1 LKGPGFSVSPITFH
15 PKIMK
20 KTQLYKW
27 FERIGMLEAIS
38 FLLLLGVAMPLKYL
52 AGMPKAVSVVGM
64 AHGVLFIAYL
74 YMVHECRQ
82 AFGWSLKTAA
92 LGAIASVLPFGPF
105 VFDRWVKKTQ
115 NTTA

>member
-1 LKGPGFSVSPITFH
+1 MNKS
-15 PKIMK
+15 
-20 KTQLYKW
+20 QLFKW
-27 FERIGMLEAIS
+27 FERIGMMEAVS